1 MTNTKTEG
9 SARKMTTKDQ
19 VTAILEK
26 LDDLS
31 QLNEL
36 VHIVPDIKQ
45 LVKEREEQEIF
56 NKRAAKIGRWIV
68 VIAGG
73 IGTLIGAMWAVSKL
87 IFTLGSNQ

>member
-1 MTNTKTEG
+1 
-9 SARKMTTKDQ
+9 MTTKEQ

-26 LDDLS
+26 LEDLS

-73 IGTLIGAMWAVSKL
+73 IGTLLGAMWAVSKL

>member
-1 MTNTKTEG
+1 
-9 SARKMTTKDQ
+9 MTTKQTDGVTRGMTTKEQ
-19 VTAILEK
+19 VSEILKK

-73 IGTLIGAMWAVSKL
+73 IGTLLGAMWAVSKL